1 LEGRLLYRLL
11 PSTPPE
17 DEHATNAQTR
27 AAARYFA
34 ALVDDYR
41 QAYRGRGRGVVQRA
55 VNRLFRST
63 ACRQRIEIVE
73 ALLARDGVAAKQVLD
88 LGCGTGAASIAAA
101 RLGAS
106 VTGLDIVAG
115 MIEAAR
121 HEADAAGFS
130 DRIDFR
136 VHDITQPFAETAD
149 VTLLIGVV
157 EYYRDLAAVV
167 GRAARATRE
176 RLIIQDTAGPWW
188 RRTLRLVVAR
198 VNGFALVYRS
208 PDEVASAVRRFGF
221 VETDRIAGSSFT
233 ILAFRR
239 PRSPA

>member
-1 LEGRLLYRLL
+1 VYRLL
-11 PSTPPE
+11 PPTPPE
-17 DEHATNAQTR
+17 DKHATHAQAR

-34 ALVDDYR
+34 ARVDDYR

-55 VNRLFRST
+55 GNRLFRTT

-73 ALLARDGVAAKQVLD
+73 ALLARDGVAGKQVLD
-88 LGCGTGAASIAAA
+88 LGCGTGVGSIAAA

-106 VTGLDIVAG
+106 VTGLDFVAG

-121 HEADAAGFS
+121 HEADATGLS
-130 DRIDFR
+130 DRIHFR
-136 VHDITQPFAETAD
+136 VHDITHPFAETAD
-149 VTLLIGVV
+149 VTLVIGVV
-157 EYYRDLAAVV
+157 EYYRDLAGVV
-167 GRAARATRE
+167 GRAAEATRE

-208 PDEVASAVRRFGF
+208 PDEVASVVRRFGF
-221 VETDRIAGSSFT
+221 VEIDRIAGSSFT
-233 ILAFRR
+233 MLTFRR
-239 PRSPA
+239 EVA

>member
-1 LEGRLLYRLL
+1 M

-17 DEHATNAQTR
+17 DTHATNGQAR

-34 ALVDDYR
+34 ARVDDYR
-41 QAYRGRGRGVVQRA
+41 QAAYRGRARGVVQRA
-55 VNRLFRST
+55 GNRLFRCT

-73 ALLARDGVAAKQVLD
+73 ALLARDGVAGKQVLD
-88 LGCGTGAASIAAA
+88 LGCGTGVGSIAAA

-106 VTGLDIVAG
+106 VTGLDFVAG
-115 MIEAAR
+115 MIDAAR
-121 HEADAAGFS
+121 HEADATGLS
-130 DRIDFR
+130 DRMQFR

-167 GRAARATRE
+167 GCASVATRE

-188 RRTLRLVVAR
+188 RRTLRLAVAR
-198 VNGFALVYRS
+198 ANGFALVYRS
-208 PDEVASAVRRFGF
+208 PDEVVSAVRRFGF

-233 ILAFRR
+233 MLAFRR
-239 PRSPA
+239 EVVSPLPA